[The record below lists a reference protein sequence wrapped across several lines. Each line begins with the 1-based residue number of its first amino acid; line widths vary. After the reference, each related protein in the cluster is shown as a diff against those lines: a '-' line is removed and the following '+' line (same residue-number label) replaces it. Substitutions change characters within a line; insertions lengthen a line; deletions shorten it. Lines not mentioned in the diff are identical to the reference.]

1 MRIRKK
7 SVALGIFDGVHLGHR
22 AVMKMTE
29 NSGVPA
35 VFTFN
40 NTSLHAK
47 QGRSIEYIY
56 TDEQKAALIRSLG
69 IRKIFSRN
77 FSDIRDM
84 SGSEFAKNIIV
95 RKLGADS
102 VACGRDFRFG
112 RNASCGINELVVL
125 GREYGFEVRVAEDV
139 LCNGSPVSS
148 GRIRS
153 LLSQG
158 DVTAA
163 AELLGRSYMISGR
176 IVHGRQIGRTL
187 DFPTVNQLFSEGQLV
202 PRFGVYASSVIID
215 RRHYESVTNIGVKP
229 TIEGERSPLAETHII
244 GFSGDLYGRELDVEL
259 RGFIRPEVKFN
270 SLDELKEQI
279 SQDISY
285 RQHRTK
291 HA

>member
-1 MRIRKK
+1 MHTGTR

-29 NSGVPA
+29 DSGDPA

-40 NTSLHAK
+40 NTSLHVK

-56 TDEQKAALIRSLG
+56 TDEQKADLIRALG
-69 IRKIFSRN
+69 IRKIFSEN

-84 SGSEFAKNIIV
+84 SGREFAENIIV

-102 VACGRDFRFG
+102 VVCGRDFRFG
-112 RNASCGINELVVL
+112 RNASCGINELAVL

-139 LCNGSPVSS
+139 LFNGAPVSS

-153 LLSQG
+153 LLGQG

-187 DFPTVNQLFSEGQLV
+187 DFPTINQHFAEDQLV
-202 PRFGVYASSVIID
+202 PCFGVYASSVNID
-215 RRHYESVTNIGVKP
+215 RQHYVSVTNIGVKP
-229 TIEGERSPLAETHII
+229 TVGGESKPLAETHII

-259 RGFIRPEVKFN
+259 RGFIRSEVKFN
-270 SLDELKEQI
+270 SLEELREQI
-279 SQDISY
+279 SKDISY
-285 RQHRTK
+285 SFFSNK
-291 HA
+291 

>member
-69 IRKIFSRN
+69 IRKIFSRD

-95 RKLGADS
+95 RNLGAGS

-112 RNASCGINELVVL
+112 RNASCGVNELVAL

-158 DVTAA
+158 KVTAA
-163 AELLGRSYMISGR
+163 ADLLGGSYMISGR

-187 DFPTVNQLFSEGQLV
+187 DFPTVNQLFSGGQLV

-285 RQHRTK
+285 RQHRAK